1 MTLDMLE
8 TYWYNIS
15 MALWIKKNPSTWVE
29 AKEIWVKK
37 NDSTWVKAKQ
47 LWVKKTANLWTMFWP
62 QAGPYPEEELYV
74 FTSLDVFPS
83 FGNVLPKITAY
94 VYRFIFDGTL
104 TLKYR
109 WEYSN
114 SETGPFDPV
123 SGFSTYQTYQPGN
136 PASGTFNTL
145 DFIPQLSDYVYGR
158 TYFRFVMQATD
169 SSATATYET
178 FSVPIFM
185 GGPYWHQGAAF
196 SGIPTLN
203 QTLTWNT
210 GEGRIQG
217 TSDNVGYMTT
227 IYRTNDNG
235 VTKQYLYGT
244 AIEPDYSFSDNYLY
258 EFALTAN
265 DIGYTYHAST
275 YSIYGDTFGPF
286 EYAQKSLIISASK
299 KVVGPP
305 GPFSITSF
313 TKGKK
318 TGNLV
323 NSSRTLTLNYSAST
337 DADYYQFKI
346 ERSVNGSTW
355 FSFADYFSLITA
367 TDPTTS
373 ITVTDSNTQN
383 FVFYRAN
390 MRALNASQINTQST
404 NINVDATGQPP
415 GAPTITSASVSF
427 GTVQLFYTETTN
439 FGSGTGIYAHDFAYK
454 LSTDASFS
462 SWIYSPTSGGQLD
475 ISGLTP
481 GLTYNF
487 KIRSYNDDNVVGPES
502 NVITVTIPAQPGALT
517 NTEAKTWSNA
527 SVTVGFRTGNN
538 TTGVYYFATNGPYV
552 GSSQFV
558 RSVSGVFTG
567 LSSNTSYVRDIIN
580 FPTTDDQYDIILYAQ
595 NATVFGDNVGTD
607 TQVATGI
614 YPNGSDKSFA
624 SVPTFSNITA
634 SGFTANYAL
643 FNTSSAIIDI
653 RSGGSSISGY
663 PQTLS
668 QSAGKAGALFTH
680 TPSFSLPD
688 STNYTFFVTPYYQ
701 SSVAPLMLDFGVQKS
716 ANVSTRYRFS
726 FGKTLHVSSNGHIG
740 LDSGSSSFTLMSP
753 GKNIAILAR
762 DLQQWYLAEYSD
774 NSHYYLYFRS
784 YLLEGVNSANDAVDY
799 QIKFY
804 NNPAINYCD
813 VYMVRVGTNVSVP
826 SIQRGFYGS
835 GNSDYAGTDGASFFI
850 GTGSTTRI
858 YFGGTP
864 MQTTGVPWTLLNDNL
879 WDVIQT
885 WPYPNT
891 LDDSFTSVVTAAN
904 QYLLPTVFI
913 GSITATENSLSIPL
927 TGTYSSYD
935 YNIRTGSYFGTIVSS
950 SSGTTTPISVTGLSS
965 NTTYYITVTP
975 KNQFAQTGTSAQTTF
990 STTVAFTSPTI
1001 SSVSYNNSNSTWT
1014 VNYTGGS
1021 GPFYQLWYQTSTG
1034 AAAPAL
1040 SGTDSSFPDASSSS
1054 TSSTTDVL
1062 AASAGTIYW
1071 WWVRSAKTLNGTG
1084 AGNVTAWS
1092 GPVTAPPVNTAT
1104 PTLTG
1109 TAKVGQTLT
1118 YGAGTWF
1125 NARTYDL
1132 RLYRGTQ
1139 FVSTSETL
1147 AASSTSTSATYL
1159 IPSSDFTD
1167 PLNRKYYRTYVNASN
1182 PSFSSGL
1189 TGGTEIGPLTN
1200 IVLYTITFDSKS
1212 GSAVAALTQATEGGS
1227 IAKPTDPTR
1236 SGFNFGGWSTT
1247 DGGTTAVTWPRTPS
1261 SSETLYAIWLTPTPT
1276 PDVTRIQAIGLGNT
1290 SPGPYITF
1298 TFTSTN
1304 AASLSIM
1311 LYRSADSATGPWT
1324 ALSAR
1329 LIRDITSPFAIDFS
1343 SRTGTTS
1350 NWYYVDVI
1358 PYSGANATG
1367 TAGTL
1372 RTSNSRRGTQTTS
1385 ATVYGA

>member
-1 MTLDMLE
+1 
-8 TYWYNIS
+8 
-15 MALWIKKNPSTWVE
+15 MALWIKKNPSDWVE

-37 NDSTWVKAKQ
+37 DSSTWVKAKQ

-62 QAGPYPEEELYV
+62 QSGPYPEEEIYV

-83 FGNVLPKITAY
+83 FGNVFPKLTAY
-94 VYRFIFDGTL
+94 VYHFIFDGTL

-109 WEYSN
+109 WEYSD
-114 SETGPFDPV
+114 SETGPFEPV
-123 SGFSTYQTYQPGN
+123 SGFTTYQTYQPGN
-136 PASGTFNTL
+136 PPSGSFNTL
-145 DFIPQLSDYVYGR
+145 DFTPQLSDYAYGR
-158 TYFRFVMQATD
+158 TYFRFVLQATD
-169 SSATATYET
+169 SSATASYET
-178 FSVPIFM
+178 FSVPIRM
-185 GGPYWHQGAAF
+185 GGPYWSPAPTF
-196 SGIPTLN
+196 TGIPSPN
-203 QTLTWNT
+203 QTLKWNAGT
-210 GEGRIQG
+210 GKIQG

-244 AIEPDYSFSDNYLY
+244 ATEPDYIFSDNYDY
-258 EFALTAN
+258 EFDLTFN

-275 YSIYGDTFGPF
+275 YSIYGDPSGPF
-286 EYAQKSLIISASK
+286 EHAEKSIVISNSK

-313 TKGKK
+313 IKGKK
-318 TGNLV
+318 TGTLSNA
-323 NSSRTLTLNYSAST
+323 SRTLTLNYSVSEN
-337 DADYYQFKI
+337 ADYYQFKI
-346 ERSVNGSTW
+346 ERSINGTTW

-502 NVITVTIPAQPGALT
+502 NVVTVTIPVQPGALT
-517 NTEAKTWSNA
+517 NTEAKSWSNA

-726 FGKTLHVSSNGHIG
+726 FGKTLYVSSNGYIG
-740 LDSGSSSFTLMSP
+740 LDSGSIGSTVMGA

-774 NSHYYLYFRS
+774 NSNYYLYFRS
-784 YLLEGVNSANDAVDY
+784 YLYEGVNSANDAVDY

-813 VYMVRVGTNVSVP
+813 VYMVRVGANVSLP

-850 GTGSTTRI
+850 GTGSTNRI

-891 LDDSFTSVVTAAN
+891 LDDSFTSVLTAAN
-904 QYLLPTVFI
+904 QYSPPTVSI
-913 GSITATENSLSIPL
+913 GSITVTGNSLSIPVS
-927 TGTYSSYD
+927 GSFSSYD
-935 YNIRTGSYFGTIVSS
+935 YNVRTGSYFGTIVAS
-950 SSGTTTPISVTGLSS
+950 SSGTTTPISVTGLNSG
-965 NTTYYITVTP
+965 TTYFITVTAR
-975 KNQFAQTGTSAQTTF
+975 NQFGQPGTTAQTTA
-990 STTVAFTSPTI
+990 TTSLVLTAPTI
-1001 SSVSYNNSNSTWT
+1001 ISVTPGNTGGPVSVSF
-1014 VNYTGGS
+1014 TGGS
-1021 GPFYQLWYQTSTG
+1021 GPFYQAFWWSSTFAPTVSAPPDATGSSSPLTDSTGPASTTTQYMYVRSVATANETSVGPSTVASAWSAGVAFNMTTPPVIPTITMAANTGISQTAGTINWTSTNQ
-1034 AAAPAL
+1034 A
-1040 SGTDSSFPDASSSS
+1040 SFSSTGTFDGTGTTGTSISKTGLTANTTYTGTVTV
-1054 TSSTTDVL
+1054 TSSTGNT
-1062 AASAGTIYW
+1062 ASANYSLTTSSLATFTITYNGNGNTGG
-1071 WWVRSAKTLNGTG
+1071 SMAATTGNGTVNLRTNAFTRTNATFQG
-1084 AGNVTAWS
+1084 WATSAGGGVAFTNGQSYSLTADVTLFAVWAAVPNS
-1092 GPVTAPPVNTAT
+1092 ATAPPGFAFAGNNL
-1104 PTLTG
+1104 PTSGRKQWTWTG
-1109 TAKVGQTLT
+1109 TGVVTG
-1118 YGAGTWF
+1118 GT
-1125 NARTYDL
+1125 RTGF
-1132 RLYRGTQ
+1132 RVQ
-1139 FVSTSETL
+1139 IS
-1147 AASSTSTSATYL
+1147 STSATSGFSIAPGSPLPTTARSYDIAVSPVTSPRWL
-1159 IPSSDFTD
+1159 RIASEYTDGLGVTRVGDFT
-1167 PLNRKYYRTYVNASN
+1167 
-1182 PSFSSGL
+1182 
-1189 TGGTEIGPLTN
+1189 
-1200 IVLYTITFDSKS
+1200 
-1212 GSAVAALTQATEGGS
+1212 AAL
-1227 IAKPTDPTR
+1227 
-1236 SGFNFGGWSTT
+1236 
-1247 DGGTTAVTWPRTPS
+1247 
-1261 SSETLYAIWLTPTPT
+1261 
-1276 PDVTRIQAIGLGNT
+1276 
-1290 SPGPYITF
+1290 
-1298 TFTSTN
+1298 
-1304 AASLSIM
+1304 
-1311 LYRSADSATGPWT
+1311 
-1324 ALSAR
+1324 
-1329 LIRDITSPFAIDFS
+1329 
-1343 SRTGTTS
+1343 
-1350 NWYYVDVI
+1350 
-1358 PYSGANATG
+1358 
-1367 TAGTL
+1367 
-1372 RTSNSRRGTQTTS
+1372 
-1385 ATVYGA
+1385 